1 VLAGRVWKLS
11 QNDNEILYSTYGGS
25 ICSSHHSFK
34 TDFHSH
40 KDGKRIKKKSVHDL
54 NQSSKFQIAKWSVV
68 SLLPLQ
74 LYRYE
79 IQIKINK
86 NSFPNENIY
95 LFC

>member
-1 VLAGRVWKLS
+1 MI
-11 QNDNEILYSTYGGS
+11 NIL
-25 ICSSHHSFK
+25 
-34 TDFHSH
+34 
-40 KDGKRIKKKSVHDL
+40 GKFTGISRPDERNTKWSVVSL
-54 NQSSKFQIAKWSVV
+54 LPLQRNTKWSVV

>member
-1 VLAGRVWKLS
+1 MI
-11 QNDNEILYSTYGGS
+11 NIL
-25 ICSSHHSFK
+25 
-34 TDFHSH
+34 
-40 KDGKRIKKKSVHDL
+40 GKFTGISRPDER
-54 NQSSKFQIAKWSVV
+54 NTKWSVV